1 MRVRGGGLTGDWV
14 QLVWPGDTRLV
25 CRAKWPPPRRVC
37 FLSRPAT
44 NNPLVGW
51 LVGWCWTGPKTV
63 RSIPRRPTTPVA
75 ETKLGFRPRP
85 HEIIRKQI
93 PLLQSSIPAF
103 EIYTLTMY
111 GPTALRYAVTMSAPA
126 GYMKQDNFP
135 R

>member
-1 MRVRGGGLTGDWV
+1 MNECVCVVVDLREIGYSWFGRETRVSFAARNGR
-14 QLVWPGDTRLV
+14 RLV
-25 CRAKWPPPRRVC
+25 VFVS
-37 FLSRPAT
+37 FLVQQRIT
-44 NNPLVGW
+44 RW

-126 GYMKQDNFP
+126 GYMKQDNF
-135 R
+135 RR